1 MISLDDNKIIS
12 INSAI
17 ILVKWHQIYL
27 SSSVIQY
34 SKRVNINII
43 KRESDFIQCEV
54 ESFINEIIIN
64 TSVYYI
70 KNMDGFEIT
79 NGVVDNGNNQ
89 IKCLVYSK
97 ILEIDNN
104 FIIVNNKK

>member
-1 MISLDDNKIIS
+1 
-12 INSAI
+12 
-17 ILVKWHQIYL
+17 
-27 SSSVIQY
+27 
-34 SKRVNINII
+34 
-43 KRESDFIQCEV
+43 
-54 ESFINEIIIN
+54 
-64 TSVYYI
+64 
-70 KNMDGFEIT
+70 MDGFEIT